1 MTRSLLLALV
11 CVSAPLRLCAQS
23 DLGAVASAAASAW
36 QRHAFGEFVRGG
48 RIQVTLPGVAP
59 STPVAADQ
67 AQALLRSYVRG
78 GEEVEVSVTNSSL
91 VGEAAAYVELVRR
104 FRAEGSQEIRTE
116 TILLAYRRERPQT
129 PPETG
134 LTTPSTGGWVLTEVR
149 ALGGG

>member
-1 MTRSLLLALV
+1 MTRSLILALLAV
-11 CVSAPLRLCAQS
+11 AAPLGLSAQG

-36 QRHAFGEFVRGG
+36 QRHAFGEFVLGG

-78 GEEVEVSVTNSSL
+78 AVEVGVSVTTSSL
-91 VGEAAAYVELVRR
+91 VGEDAAYVELSRR
-104 FRAEGSQEIRTE
+104 FRTEGSQEVRTE
-116 TILLAYRRERPQT
+116 TILLAYRRNRPQT
-129 PPETG
+129 PPESG
-134 LTTPSTGGWVLTEVR
+134 LTTPPGGGWVLTEVR